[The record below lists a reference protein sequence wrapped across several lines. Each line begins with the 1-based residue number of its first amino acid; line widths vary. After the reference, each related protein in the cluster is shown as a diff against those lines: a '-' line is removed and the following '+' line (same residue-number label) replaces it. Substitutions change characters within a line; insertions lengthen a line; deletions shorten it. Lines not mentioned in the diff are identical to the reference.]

1 MWAGLTRSARCG
13 AITFSCVIVHV
24 KFRVWARARVGV
36 CVCVCLLSMSLTRLS
51 AGCRNVV
58 ATIFVVDSNDRER
71 MDEAAE
77 ELEKIM
83 RDVRS
88 VRA

>member
-1 MWAGLTRSARCG
+1 M
-13 AITFSCVIVHV
+13 
-24 KFRVWARARVGV
+24 
-36 CVCVCLLSMSLTRLS
+36 
-51 AGCRNVV
+51 V

-88 VRA
+88 VRASCLYLLYHLREIAVD